1 MLEDRDLLDKIKTI
15 VTDAV
20 NGGSRSFYNGG
31 NSHISFNDDGGDI
44 EGRIRRVQ
52 RLIQSYSAFN
62 GRTQREFASLLNDME
77 EAQENLN
84 RINEN
89 FSKSLEEKKEKI
101 QDGIKTEIKGI
112 QNEIKQ
118 LEGQLDDV
126 NERIA
131 TGEILIGSEADNS
144 KELRDAI
151 AEQKKLEEQKN
162 TELTKANELTEEE
175 LTTKKDIL
183 KRDLAILDVVRTK
196 NRLRR
201 EGLDNIRQGFEKV
214 FRVAKQFYDVWG
226 KIDQSAA
233 NFAKSVGI
241 SAVGMNRLRA
251 SDINAVVRGGFGIKY
266 NVGADELLDLQK
278 NYASLT
284 GRNIR
289 VSAEDLEN
297 MAAMNPIMG
306 ENGGRL
312 AASLENFG
320 MNYSDAAEMA
330 GRMFK
335 EASEYGI
342 DFENYSKSVVDNI
355 KLAQNYTFRNGI
367 NGLESMAKKAAA
379 LKIDMQQISNF
390 AEKVSTVEG
399 AINTS
404 AQLQVLGGPFAQ
416 FADPFG
422 MLGESLTDMEGLQ
435 DRFQRMIEGLA
446 VFDAQEGRIRVSS
459 FNQQRIRAA
468 AAAMGMDYSQMM
480 DSVQAAGR
488 RRFIGNQL
496 RNSGLS
502 EEDIDFLSS
511 IANVSGGKA
520 TVSYIDSNKERQTVS
535 IEEAATDRAVFK
547 EIKASNQSE
556 SEDIKSIA
564 TMLRGWDDIMT
575 GITKQRNA
583 VQAQLAE
590 WSGAQGIK
598 GMIANVSQIRGI
610 LETYIIGKTIWDLG
624 SGISQMGGGIK
635 EFTAGG
641 GFGKIKKTG
650 NPLRKAS
657 YSLLK
662 KGRTLTDG
670 GKTIRGSLMTKGG
683 KVLRAASKVPT
694 GGAVGGG
701 IMAGALTGINEF
713 MGDNNH
719 TLSRKIGET
728 VSTTVGTMIGT
739 YIGGAIGS
747 AIPFAGTAVGA
758 MIGGM
763 IGGGIGNL
771 VGGNDH
777 RRNKKKAEWDLGY
790 LQGDYNVSQ
799 LRKIREGDI
808 SASLA
813 RKMRKQG
820 DYEIFKQVNSL
831 KTQAN
836 NMSANVGS
844 ANFYINGKRSSVM
857 GANGGLLSG
866 PSHANGGMPIMGS
879 NVEVE
884 GGEYVVNKKA
894 TARNL
899 PLLSTIN
906 NLGTTNTIKPRMME
920 KGGEYAVNK
929 RATARNLP
937 LLSATNNLGP
947 TNTIKPRMMEMG
959 GVIPSYTKRGGEYG
973 VSNDSS
979 IKVDPVNINMNGTIR
994 LEGANGQ
1001 SVDLMK
1007 YITDPVFITK
1017 IAKMIESKIEFNKT
1031 GSNIINK
1038 GLY

>member
-1 MLEDRDLLDKIKTI
+1 MLEDRDLDKIKRI
-15 VTDAV
+15 ITDAV

-62 GRTQREFASLLNDME
+62 GRTKREFASLLNDME

-89 FSKSLEEKKEKI
+89 FSKDLDEKKKKI
-101 QDGIKTEIKGI
+101 QEGIETEIDGIKTKIK
-112 QNEIKQ
+112 E
-118 LEGQLDDV
+118 LEAELDKV
-126 NERIA
+126 NKRIA
-131 TGEILIGSEADNS
+131 TGEILIGSEADKS
-144 KELRDAI
+144 EELREI
-151 AEQKKLEEQKN
+151 LAEQNELHEQKN
-162 TELTKANELTEEE
+162 RELNKAKTLTEEE
-175 LTTKKDIL
+175 LASKEDIL
-183 KRDLAILDVVRTK
+183 KKDLAILDVVRTK
-196 NRLRR
+196 NRLRE
-201 EGLDNIRQGFEKV
+201 EGLDNIRRGFEKV

-241 SAVGMNRLRA
+241 SAVGLNRLRA

-422 MLGESLTDMEGLQ
+422 MLGESLTDLEGLQ

-520 TVSYIDSNKERQTVS
+520 TVSYINSNKERQTVS
-535 IEEAATDRAVFK
+535 IEEAATDRALFK

-610 LETYIIGKTIWDLG
+610 LETYIIGKTIWDFG
-624 SGISQMGGGIK
+624 SGISQIGGGIK

-650 NPLRKAS
+650 NPVRKVS

-662 KGRTLTDG
+662 KGRALTDG

-683 KVLRAASKVPT
+683 KFLSAASKVNPV
-694 GGAVGGG
+694 GAVGGG

-719 TLSRKIGET
+719 SLSRKIGET

-771 VGGNDH
+771 VGGNDN
-777 RRNKKKAEWDLGY
+777 RRNKKKDEWDLGY

-884 GGEYVVNKKA
+884 GGEYVVNK
-894 TARNL
+894 R
-899 PLLSTIN
+899 S
-906 NLGTTNTIKPRMME
+906 
-920 KGGEYAVNK
+920 
-929 RATARNLP
+929 TARNLP
-937 LLSATNNLGP
+937 LLSAINNLGA
-947 TNTIKPRMMEMG
+947 TNIIKPRMMEMG
-959 GVIPSYTKRGGEYG
+959 GVIPSYTKRGGEYAVG
-973 VSNDSS
+973 NDSS
-979 IKVDPVNINMNGTIR
+979 IKVDPVNINMNGTIK

-1007 YITDPVFITK
+1007 YITDPVFINK

>member
-1 MLEDRDLLDKIKTI
+1 MLEDRDFDKIKRI
-15 VTDAV
+15 ITDAV

-31 NSHISFNDDGGDI
+31 NSHISFNDDGADI

-89 FSKSLEEKKEKI
+89 FSKSLDEKKKKI
-101 QDGIKTEIKGI
+101 QEGI
-112 QNEIKQ
+112 QTELDGLNAKIKETEAE
-118 LEGQLDDV
+118 LKKV
-126 NERIA
+126 YTRIA
-131 TGEILIGSEADNS
+131 TGEILIGSKEADKY
-144 KELRDAI
+144 KELRETLAK
-151 AEQKKLEEQKN
+151 QKELEEQKN
-162 TELTKANELTEEE
+162 KELEKANELTEEE
-175 LTTKKDIL
+175 LTTKEDIL
-183 KRDLAILDVVRTK
+183 KKELAIYDVVRAK
-196 NRLRR
+196 NRLRE
-201 EGLDNIRQGFEKV
+201 EGLDNIRRGFEKV

-379 LKIDMQQISNF
+379 LKIDMQQIANF

-535 IEEAATDRAVFK
+535 IEEAATDRALFK

-564 TMLRGWDDIMT
+564 TLLRGWDDIMT

-598 GMIANVSQIRGI
+598 GMISNVSQIRGI
-610 LETYIIGKTIWDLG
+610 LETYIIGKTILDFG
-624 SGISQMGGGIK
+624 SGISQIRGGIK

-650 NPLRKAS
+650 NPLRKVS
-657 YSLLK
+657 YSVLK
-662 KGRTLTDG
+662 KGRALTDG

-683 KVLRAASKVPT
+683 KFLSAASKVNT

-719 TLSRKIGET
+719 SLSRKVGET

-747 AIPFAGTAVGA
+747 AIPFGGTAVGA

-763 IGGGIGNL
+763 IGAGIGNL
-771 VGGNDH
+771 VGGNDN

-866 PSHANGGMPIMGS
+866 PSHATGGMPIMGS

-884 GGEYVVNKKA
+884 GGEYVVNK
-894 TARNL
+894 R
-899 PLLSTIN
+899 S
-906 NLGTTNTIKPRMME
+906 
-920 KGGEYAVNK
+920 
-929 RATARNLP
+929 TARNLP
-937 LLSATNNLGP
+937 LLSAINNLGS
-947 TNTIKPRMMEMG
+947 TNIIKPRMMEMG
-959 GVIPSYTKRGGEYG
+959 GVIPSYTKRGGEYA

-1007 YITDPVFITK
+1007 YITDPVFINK

>member
-1 MLEDRDLLDKIKTI
+1 MLDDRNLDKINRMI
-15 VTDAV
+15 TDAV
-20 NGGSRSFYNGG
+20 NRGLRSFDNGG

-62 GRTQREFASLLNDME
+62 GRTKREFASLLNDME

-89 FSKSLEEKKEKI
+89 FSKSLEEKKKNI
-101 QDGIKTEIKGI
+101 QDGIKTEISGLT
-112 QNEIKQ
+112 NEIKE
-118 LEGQLDDV
+118 LEAELTEV
-126 NERIA
+126 TNEIA
-131 TGEILIGSEADNS
+131 RGETLIGSEADNS
-144 KELRDAI
+144 EELRQKIAAQKELL
-151 AEQKKLEEQKN
+151 EQKCKESA
-162 TELTKANELTEEE
+162 KANELTEEE
-175 LTTKKDIL
+175 LSTKEDIL
-183 KRDLAILDVVRTK
+183 KKDLAILDVVRAK
-196 NRLRR
+196 NRLRE

-488 RRFIGNQL
+488 RRYIGNQL

-520 TVSYIDSNKERQTVS
+520 TVSYINSNKERQTVS
-535 IEEAATDRAVFK
+535 IEEAATDRALFK

-564 TMLRGWDDIMT
+564 TLLRGWDDIMT

-598 GMIANVSQIRGI
+598 GMISNVSQIRGI
-610 LETYIIGKTIWDLG
+610 LETYIIGKTILDFG
-624 SGISQMGGGIK
+624 SGISQIRGGIK

-650 NPLRKAS
+650 NPVRKAS

-662 KGRTLTDG
+662 KGRALTDG

-683 KVLRAASKVPT
+683 KFLRAASKVNT

-719 TLSRKIGET
+719 SLSRKIGET

-747 AIPFAGTAVGA
+747 AIPFGGTAVGA

-771 VGGNDH
+771 VGGNDN

-884 GGEYVVNKKA
+884 GGEYVVNK
-894 TARNL
+894 R
-899 PLLSTIN
+899 S
-906 NLGTTNTIKPRMME
+906 
-920 KGGEYAVNK
+920 
-929 RATARNLP
+929 TARNLP
-937 LLSATNNLGP
+937 LLSAINNLGS
-947 TNTIKPRMMEMG
+947 TNIIKPRMMEMG
-959 GVIPSYTKRGGEYG
+959 GVIPSYTKRGGEYA

-1007 YITDPVFITK
+1007 YITDPVFINK

>member
-1 MLEDRDLLDKIKTI
+1 MLEDRDLDKIKRI
-15 VTDAV
+15 ITDAV

-62 GRTQREFASLLNDME
+62 GRAQREFASLLNDME

-89 FSKSLEEKKEKI
+89 FSKSLDEKKKKI
-101 QDGIKTEIKGI
+101 QDGIKTEISGLT
-112 QNEIKQ
+112 NEIKE
-118 LEGQLDDV
+118 LEDELTEV
-126 NERIA
+126 TNEIA
-131 TGEILIGSEADNS
+131 RGETLIGSEADNS
-144 KELRDAI
+144 EELRKKIAAQKELL
-151 AEQKKLEEQKN
+151 EQKCKESA
-162 TELTKANELTEEE
+162 KANELTEEE
-175 LTTKKDIL
+175 LTSKEDIL
-183 KRDLAILDVVRTK
+183 KKELAIYDVVRAK
-196 NRLRR
+196 NRLRE
-201 EGLDNIRQGFEKV
+201 EGLDNIRRGFEKV

-367 NGLESMAKKAAA
+367 NGLESMAKKASA
-379 LKIDMQQISNF
+379 LKIDMQQIANF

-520 TVSYIDSNKERQTVS
+520 TVSYINSNKERQTVS
-535 IEEAATDRAVFK
+535 IEEAATDRALFK

-564 TMLRGWDDIMT
+564 TLLRGWDDVMK
-575 GITKQRNA
+575 GVTKQREA

-598 GMIANVSQIRGI
+598 GMIANVSEINWLLKSYVIGSAMWNIGGGIAQI
-610 LETYIIGKTIWDLG
+610 
-624 SGISQMGGGIK
+624 GGGIK
-635 EFTAGG
+635 GFNAGG
-641 GFGKIKKTG
+641 GFGNGGGGSRLTTNWGNKIISS
-650 NPLRKAS
+650 AA
-657 YSLLK
+657 K
-662 KGRTLTDG
+662 KGDRIKNLDSRWGRMKYNAAAYQEKIGLNLVKNG
-670 GKTIRGSLMTKGG
+670 GKFLK
-683 KVLRAASKVPT
+683 A
-694 GGAVGGG
+694 GGAAGVTAAVGKG
-701 IMAGALTGINEF
+701 LEEF
-713 MGDNNH
+713 LGDNNH

-728 VSTTVGTMIGT
+728 VSTGVG
-739 YIGGAIGS
+739 A
-747 AIPFAGTAVGA
+747 AVGA
-758 MIGGM
+758 FIGSMIAPGIGTVIGGM
-763 IGGGIGNL
+763 IGGGIGDV
-771 VGGNDH
+771 VGGNDK

-884 GGEYVVNKKA
+884 GGEYVVNK
-894 TARNL
+894 R
-899 PLLSTIN
+899 S
-906 NLGTTNTIKPRMME
+906 
-920 KGGEYAVNK
+920 
-929 RATARNLP
+929 TARNLP
-937 LLSATNNLGP
+937 LLSAINNLGS
-947 TNTIKPRMMEMG
+947 TNIIKPRMMEMG
-959 GVIPSYTKRGGEYG
+959 GVIPSYTKRGGEYA

-979 IKVDPVNINMNGTIR
+979 IKVDPVNINMNGTIK

-1007 YITDPVFITK
+1007 YITDPVFINK

>member
-1 MLEDRDLLDKIKTI
+1 MLEDRDLDKIKRI
-15 VTDAV
+15 ITDAV

-62 GRTQREFASLLNDME
+62 GRAQREFASLLNDME

-89 FSKSLEEKKEKI
+89 FSKSLDEKKKKI
-101 QDGIKTEIKGI
+101 QEGIETELDGLKTKIKKTEAELK
-112 QNEIKQ
+112 K
-118 LEGQLDDV
+118 V
-126 NERIA
+126 YTRIA
-131 TGEILIGSEADNS
+131 TGEILIGSEEADKY
-144 KELRDAI
+144 KELRETLAK
-151 AEQKKLEEQKN
+151 QKELEEQKN
-162 TELTKANELTEEE
+162 KELDKANELTEEE
-175 LTTKKDIL
+175 LTTKEDIL
-183 KRDLAILDVVRTK
+183 KKELAIYDVVRAK
-196 NRLRR
+196 NRLRE
-201 EGLDNIRQGFEKV
+201 EGLDNIRRGFEKV

-488 RRFIGNQL
+488 RRYIGNQL

-520 TVSYIDSNKERQTVS
+520 TVSYINSNKERQTVS
-535 IEEAATDRAVFK
+535 IEEAATDRALFK

-564 TMLRGWDDIMT
+564 TLLRGWDDIMT

-598 GMIANVSQIRGI
+598 GMISNVSQIRGI
-610 LETYIIGKTIWDLG
+610 LETYIIGKTILDFG
-624 SGISQMGGGIK
+624 SGISQIRGGIK

-650 NPLRKAS
+650 NPVRKAS

-662 KGRTLTDG
+662 KGRALTDG

-683 KVLRAASKVPT
+683 KFLRAASKVNT

-719 TLSRKIGET
+719 SLSRKIGET

-771 VGGNDH
+771 VGGNDN

-884 GGEYVVNKKA
+884 GGEYVVNK
-894 TARNL
+894 R
-899 PLLSTIN
+899 S
-906 NLGTTNTIKPRMME
+906 
-920 KGGEYAVNK
+920 
-929 RATARNLP
+929 TARNLP
-937 LLSATNNLGP
+937 LLSAINNLGS
-947 TNTIKPRMMEMG
+947 TNIVKPRTMEMG
-959 GVIPSYTKRGGEYG
+959 GVIPSYTKRGGEYAF
-973 VSNDSS
+973 SNDSS

-1007 YITDPVFITK
+1007 YITDPVFINK

>member
-84 RINEN
+84 RINEK
-89 FSKSLEEKKEKI
+89 FSKDLEEKKKKI
-101 QDGIKTEIKGI
+101 QDGINTEISGLT
-112 QNEIKQ
+112 NEIKE
-118 LEGQLDDV
+118 LEDELEEV
-126 NERIA
+126 NKQIA
-131 TGEILIGSEADNS
+131 TGKILIGSEADKS
-144 KELRDAI
+144 EELREKIAAQKEL
-151 AEQKKLEEQKN
+151 QEQKN
-162 TELTKANELTEEE
+162 KELAKANELTEEE
-175 LTTKKDIL
+175 LTNKKDIL

-379 LKIDMQQISNF
+379 LKIDMQQIANF

-502 EEDIDFLSS
+502 DEDIDFLSS

-535 IEEAATDRAVFK
+535 IEEAATDRALFK

-564 TMLRGWDDIMT
+564 TMLRGWDDIMK
-575 GITKQRNA
+575 GITKQREA
-583 VQAQLAE
+583 VQGQLAE

-598 GMIANVSQIRGI
+598 GMIANVSEINW
-610 LETYIIGKTIWDLG
+610 LLKSYVIGSAMWNIG
-624 SGISQMGGGIK
+624 SGIAQIGGGIK
-635 EFTAGG
+635 GFNAGG
-641 GFGKIKKTG
+641 GFGNGGGGSRLTTNFGNKIISSATKKADRIKNLDSRWG
-650 NPLRKAS
+650 RMKYNAAAYQEKIGLNLVKNGGRI
-657 YSLLK
+657 LK
-662 KGRTLTDG
+662 
-670 GKTIRGSLMTKGG
+670 
-683 KVLRAASKVPT
+683 V
-694 GGAVGGG
+694 GGAAGITAAVGKGLG
-701 IMAGALTGINEF
+701 EF
-713 MGDNNH
+713 LGDNNH
-719 TLSRKIGET
+719 TLGRKIGET
-728 VSTTVGTMIGT
+728 VSTGV
-739 YIGGAIGS
+739 
-747 AIPFAGTAVGA
+747 GTAVGA
-758 MIGGM
+758 IVGQALLPMLPGIGAFIGGM
-763 IGGGIGNL
+763 IGGGIGDL
-771 VGGNDH
+771 VAGNDK

-813 RKMRKQG
+813 RRMRKQG

-884 GGEYVVNKKA
+884 GGEYVVNK
-894 TARNL
+894 R
-899 PLLSTIN
+899 S
-906 NLGTTNTIKPRMME
+906 
-920 KGGEYAVNK
+920 
-929 RATARNLP
+929 TARNLP
-937 LLSATNNLGP
+937 LLSAINNLGS
-947 TNTIKPRMMEMG
+947 TNIIKPRMMEMG

-1007 YITDPVFITK
+1007 YITDPVFINK

>member
-1 MLEDRDLLDKIKTI
+1 MLEDRDLDKIQRI
-15 VTDAV
+15 VTDIV
-20 NGGSRSFYNGG
+20 NRGSRSFYNGG

-84 RINEN
+84 RINEK
-89 FSKSLEEKKEKI
+89 FSKNLEKKKEEI

-175 LTTKKDIL
+175 LSNKKDIL

-379 LKIDMQQISNF
+379 LKIDMQQIANF

-520 TVSYIDSNKERQTVS
+520 TVSYINSNKERQTVS
-535 IEEAATDRAVFK
+535 IEEAATDRALFK

-564 TMLRGWDDIMT
+564 TMLRGWDDIMK
-575 GITKQRNA
+575 GITKQREA
-583 VQAQLAE
+583 VQGQLAE

-598 GMIANVSQIRGI
+598 GMIANVGEINWLLKSYVIGSAMWNIGGGI
-610 LETYIIGKTIWDLG
+610 AQL
-624 SGISQMGGGIK
+624 GGGIK
-635 EFTAGG
+635 GFNAGG
-641 GFGKIKKTG
+641 GFGNGGGGSRLTTNFGNKIISSATKKADRIKNLDSRWGRMKFNAAAIQEKIGVNLVKNGG
-650 NPLRKAS
+650 NFLKA
-657 YSLLK
+657 
-662 KGRTLTDG
+662 
-670 GKTIRGSLMTKGG
+670 
-683 KVLRAASKVPT
+683 
-694 GGAVGGG
+694 GGA
-701 IMAGALTGINEF
+701 AGVTAALGKGLGEF
-713 MGDNNH
+713 LGDNNH
-719 TLSRKIGET
+719 TLGRKIGET
-728 VSTTVGTMIGT
+728 VSTGVG
-739 YIGGAIGS
+739 A
-747 AIPFAGTAVGA
+747 AVGA
-758 MIGGM
+758 FIGSMIAPGIGTVIGGM
-763 IGGGIGNL
+763 IGGGIGDL
-771 VGGNDH
+771 VGGNDK
-777 RRNKKKAEWDLGY
+777 RRNKKKTEWDLGY

-813 RKMRKQG
+813 RRMRKQG

-884 GGEYVVNKKA
+884 GGEYVVNK
-894 TARNL
+894 
-899 PLLSTIN
+899 
-906 NLGTTNTIKPRMME
+906 
-920 KGGEYAVNK
+920 

-937 LLSATNNLGP
+937 LLSAINNIGSTNI
-947 TNTIKPRMMEMG
+947 IKPRMMEMG

-1007 YITDPVFITK
+1007 YITDPVFINK

>member
-1 MLEDRDLLDKIKTI
+1 MLEDRDLDKIQRI
-15 VTDAV
+15 VTDAF
-20 NGGSRSFYNGG
+20 NRESRSFYNGG

-44 EGRIRRVQ
+44 EGCIRRVQ

-62 GRTQREFASLLNDME
+62 GRTKREFASLLNDME

-84 RINEN
+84 RINEK
-89 FSKSLEEKKEKI
+89 FSKGLDEKKKKI
-101 QDGIKTEIKGI
+101 QDGIETELNGIKTTITA
-112 QNEIKQ
+112 
-118 LEGQLDDV
+118 LEAELKDV
-126 NERIA
+126 NEGLA
-131 TGEILIGSEADNS
+131 TGEILIGSEADKS
-144 KELRDAI
+144 KELNESLAK
-151 AEQKKLEEQKN
+151 QKKLQEQKN
-162 TELTKANELTEEE
+162 KELDKAKELTEEE
-175 LTTKKDIL
+175 LLSKEDIL
-183 KRDLAILDVVRTK
+183 KKDRAILDVVRAK
-196 NRLRR
+196 NRLRE
-201 EGLDNIRQGFEKV
+201 EGLDNIRRGFEKV

-367 NGLESMAKKAAA
+367 NGLESMAKKAAT
-379 LKIDMQQISNF
+379 LKIDMQQIANF

-502 EEDIDFLSS
+502 DEDIDFLSS

-564 TMLRGWDDIMT
+564 TTLRGWDDIMT
-575 GITKQRNA
+575 GVTKQREA

-650 NPLRKAS
+650 NPLRKVS

-662 KGRTLTDG
+662 KGRALTDG

-683 KVLRAASKVPT
+683 KFLSAASKVNT

-719 TLSRKIGET
+719 SLSRKIGET

-739 YIGGAIGS
+739 YIGGAIGT

-771 VGGNDH
+771 VGGNDN

-884 GGEYVVNKKA
+884 GGEYVVNKRA

-899 PLLSTIN
+899 PLLSAIN
-906 NLGTTNTIKPRMME
+906 NLGSTNIIKPRMME
-920 KGGEYAVNK
+920 KGGEYVVNK

-937 LLSATNNLGP
+937 LLSATNNLGS
-947 TNTIKPRMMEMG
+947 TNIIKPRMMEMG

-973 VSNDSS
+973 VSHDSS
-979 IKVDPVNINMNGTIR
+979 IKVDPVNINMNGTIK

-1007 YITDPVFITK
+1007 YITDPVFINK

>member
-1 MLEDRDLLDKIKTI
+1 MLEDRDLDKIKRI
-15 VTDAV
+15 ITDAV

-62 GRTQREFASLLNDME
+62 GRAQREFASLLNDME

-89 FSKSLEEKKEKI
+89 FSKSLDEKKKKI
-101 QDGIKTEIKGI
+101 QDGIKTEISGLT
-112 QNEIKQ
+112 NEIKE
-118 LEGQLDDV
+118 LEDELTEV
-126 NERIA
+126 TNEIA
-131 TGEILIGSEADNS
+131 RGETLIGSEADNS
-144 KELRDAI
+144 EELRKKIAAQKELL
-151 AEQKKLEEQKN
+151 EQKCKESA
-162 TELTKANELTEEE
+162 KANELTEEE
-175 LTTKKDIL
+175 LTSKEDIL
-183 KRDLAILDVVRTK
+183 KKELAIYDVVRAK
-196 NRLRR
+196 NRLRE
-201 EGLDNIRQGFEKV
+201 EGLDNIRRGFEKV

-289 VSAEDLEN
+289 VSGEDLEN

-367 NGLESMAKKAAA
+367 NGLESMAKKASA
-379 LKIDMQQISNF
+379 LKIDMQQIANF

-520 TVSYIDSNKERQTVS
+520 TVSYINSNKERQTVS
-535 IEEAATDRAVFK
+535 IEEAATDRALFK

-564 TMLRGWDDIMT
+564 TLLRGWDDIMT

-598 GMIANVSQIRGI
+598 GMISNVSQIRGI
-610 LETYIIGKTIWDLG
+610 LETYIIGKTILDFG
-624 SGISQMGGGIK
+624 SGISQIRGGIK

-650 NPLRKAS
+650 NPVRKVS

-662 KGRTLTDG
+662 KGRAITDG

-683 KVLRAASKVPT
+683 KFLSAASKVNP

-719 TLSRKIGET
+719 SLSRKVGET

-771 VGGNDH
+771 VGGNDN

-884 GGEYVVNKKA
+884 GGEYVVNK
-894 TARNL
+894 R
-899 PLLSTIN
+899 S
-906 NLGTTNTIKPRMME
+906 
-920 KGGEYAVNK
+920 
-929 RATARNLP
+929 TARNLP
-937 LLSATNNLGP
+937 LLSAINNLGS
-947 TNTIKPRMMEMG
+947 TNIIKPRMMEMG
-959 GVIPSYTKRGGEYG
+959 GVIPSYTKRGGEYA

-979 IKVDPVNINMNGTIR
+979 IKVDPVNINMNGTIK

-1007 YITDPVFITK
+1007 YITDPVFINK

>member
-1 MLEDRDLLDKIKTI
+1 MLEDRDLDKIQRI

-20 NGGSRSFYNGG
+20 NGASRSFYNGG
-31 NSHISFNDDGGDI
+31 NNHISFNDDGGDI

-62 GRTQREFASLLNDME
+62 GRTKREFASLLNDME

-89 FSKSLEEKKEKI
+89 FSKDLDEKKKKI
-101 QDGIKTEIKGI
+101 QDGINTEISGLT
-112 QNEIKQ
+112 NEIKE
-118 LEGQLDDV
+118 LEAELEEV
-126 NERIA
+126 NKQIA
-131 TGEILIGSEADNS
+131 TGEILIGSEADKSEELREKIAAQNES
-144 KELRDAI
+144 LERKNKELD
-151 AEQKKLEEQKN
+151 
-162 TELTKANELTEEE
+162 KAKELTEEE
-175 LTTKKDIL
+175 LITQEDIL
-183 KRDLAILDVVRTK
+183 KKNIAILDVVRTK
-196 NRLRR
+196 NRLRE
-201 EGLDNIRQGFEKV
+201 EGLDNIRRGFEKV

-520 TVSYIDSNKERQTVS
+520 TVSYINSNKERQTVS
-535 IEEAATDRAVFK
+535 IEEAATDRALFK

-624 SGISQMGGGIK
+624 SGISQMSGGIK

-650 NPLRKAS
+650 NPLRKVS

-670 GKTIRGSLMTKGG
+670 GKTIRGSLITKGG
-683 KVLRAASKVPT
+683 KFVSAASKVPT
-694 GGAVGGG
+694 GGVVGGG

-719 TLSRKIGET
+719 SVSRKIGET

-771 VGGNDH
+771 VGGNDN

-884 GGEYVVNKKA
+884 GGEYVVNKRA

-899 PLLSTIN
+899 PLLSATN
-906 NLGTTNTIKPRMME
+906 NLGSTNTIKPRMME
-920 KGGEYAVNK
+920 KGGEYVVNK

-937 LLSATNNLGP
+937 LLSATNNLGS

-1007 YITDPVFITK
+1007 YITDPVFINK

>member
-1 MLEDRDLLDKIKTI
+1 MLEDRDLDKIQRI
-15 VTDAV
+15 VTDIV
-20 NGGSRSFYNGG
+20 NGSSRSFYNGG

-84 RINEN
+84 RINEK
-89 FSKSLEEKKEKI
+89 FSKDLEEKKKKI
-101 QDGIKTEIKGI
+101 QDGIDAEIKGI
-112 QNEIKQ
+112 ETKIKETEAE
-118 LEGQLDDV
+118 LKRLGEKIG
-126 NERIA
+126 R
-131 TGEILIGSEADNS
+131 GEILVGTKESAKYEELSDTLAKQ
-144 KELRDAI
+144 KEL
-151 AEQKKLEEQKN
+151 LEQKN
-162 TELTKANELTEEE
+162 KELDKANDLTEEE
-175 LTTKKDIL
+175 LTTKEDIL
-183 KRDLAILDVVRTK
+183 KKDLAILDVVRTK

-201 EGLDNIRQGFEKV
+201 EGLDNIREGFEKV

-379 LKIDMQQISNF
+379 LKIDMQQIANF

-535 IEEAATDRAVFK
+535 IEEAATDRALFK

-564 TMLRGWDDIMT
+564 TMLRGWDDIMK
-575 GITKQRNA
+575 GITKQREA
-583 VQAQLAE
+583 VQGQLAE

-598 GMIANVSQIRGI
+598 GMIANVSEINW
-610 LETYIIGKTIWDLG
+610 LLKSYVIGSAMWNIG
-624 SGISQMGGGIK
+624 SGIAQLGGGIK
-635 EFTAGG
+635 GFNAGG
-641 GFGKIKKTG
+641 GFGNGGGGSRLTTNFGNKIISSATKKADRIKNLDSRWG
-650 NPLRKAS
+650 RMKFNAAEYQEKIGLNLVKNGGRI
-657 YSLLK
+657 LK
-662 KGRTLTDG
+662 
-670 GKTIRGSLMTKGG
+670 
-683 KVLRAASKVPT
+683 V
-694 GGAVGGG
+694 GGAAGVTAAVGKGLG
-701 IMAGALTGINEF
+701 EF
-713 MGDNNH
+713 LGDNNH
-719 TLSRKIGET
+719 TLGRKIGET
-728 VSTTVGTMIGT
+728 VSTGV
-739 YIGGAIGS
+739 
-747 AIPFAGTAVGA
+747 GTAVGA
-758 MIGGM
+758 IVGQVLLPMLPGIGAFIGGM
-763 IGGGIGNL
+763 IGGGIGDL
-771 VGGNDH
+771 VGGNDK

-813 RKMRKQG
+813 RRMRKQG

-884 GGEYVVNKKA
+884 GGEYVVNK
-894 TARNL
+894 
-899 PLLSTIN
+899 
-906 NLGTTNTIKPRMME
+906 
-920 KGGEYAVNK
+920 

-937 LLSATNNLGP
+937 LLSAINNIGSTNI
-947 TNTIKPRMMEMG
+947 IKPRMMEMG

-979 IKVDPVNINMNGTIR
+979 IKVDPVTINMNGTIR

-1007 YITDPVFITK
+1007 YITDPVFINK

>member
-1 MLEDRDLLDKIKTI
+1 MLEDRDLDKIQRI
-15 VTDAV
+15 VTDIV
-20 NGGSRSFYNGG
+20 NGSSRSFYNGG

-52 RLIQSYSAFN
+52 RLIQSYSSFN

-89 FSKSLEEKKEKI
+89 FSKDLDEKKKKI
-101 QDGIKTEIKGI
+101 QDGIKTEIHGI
-112 QNEIKQ
+112 QNYIKQ
-118 LEGQLDDV
+118 LEADLADV
-126 NERIA
+126 NKRIA

-144 KELRDAI
+144 KELSETI
-151 AEQKKLEEQKN
+151 AKQKELEEQKN
-162 TELTKANELTEEE
+162 TELAKANELTEEE

-379 LKIDMQQISNF
+379 LKIDMQQIANF

-520 TVSYIDSNKERQTVS
+520 TVSYINSNKERQTVS
-535 IEEAATDRAVFK
+535 IEEAATDRALFK

-575 GITKQRNA
+575 GVTKQREA

-598 GMIANVSQIRGI
+598 GMIANVSEINWLLKSYVIGSAMWNIGGGI
-610 LETYIIGKTIWDLG
+610 AQL
-624 SGISQMGGGIK
+624 GGGIK
-635 EFTAGG
+635 GFNAGG
-641 GFGKIKKTG
+641 GFGNGGGGSRLTTNFGNKIISSATKKADRIKNLDSRWGRMKYNAAAYQEKIGLNLVKNGG
-650 NPLRKAS
+650 NFLKA
-657 YSLLK
+657 
-662 KGRTLTDG
+662 
-670 GKTIRGSLMTKGG
+670 
-683 KVLRAASKVPT
+683 
-694 GGAVGGG
+694 GGA
-701 IMAGALTGINEF
+701 AGVTAALGKGLGEF
-713 MGDNNH
+713 LGDNNH
-719 TLSRKIGET
+719 TLGRKIGET
-728 VSTTVGTMIGT
+728 VSTGVG
-739 YIGGAIGS
+739 A
-747 AIPFAGTAVGA
+747 AVGA
-758 MIGGM
+758 FIGSMIAPGIGTVIGGM
-763 IGGGIGNL
+763 IGGGIGDL
-771 VGGNDH
+771 VGGNDK

-813 RKMRKQG
+813 RRMRKQG

-884 GGEYVVNKKA
+884 GGEYVVNK
-894 TARNL
+894 
-899 PLLSTIN
+899 
-906 NLGTTNTIKPRMME
+906 
-920 KGGEYAVNK
+920 

-937 LLSATNNLGP
+937 LLSAINNLGP
-947 TNTIKPRMMEMG
+947 TNIIKPRMMEMG
-959 GVIPSYTKRGGEYG
+959 GVIPSYTKRGGEYA

-1007 YITDPVFITK
+1007 YITDPVFINK

>member
-1 MLEDRDLLDKIKTI
+1 MLEDRDLDKIKRI
-15 VTDAV
+15 ITDAV

-31 NSHISFNDDGGDI
+31 NSHISFNDDSGDI

-62 GRTQREFASLLNDME
+62 GRTKREFASLLNDME

-89 FSKSLEEKKEKI
+89 FSKDLDEKKKKI
-101 QDGIKTEIKGI
+101 QEGIKTEIDGI
-112 QNEIKQ
+112 KTKIK
-118 LEGQLDDV
+118 EVEAELDEV

-144 KELRDAI
+144 EELRETLAKQKEL
-151 AEQKKLEEQKN
+151 QEQKN
-162 TELTKANELTEEE
+162 KELAKANELTEEE
-175 LTTKKDIL
+175 LTTKEDIL
-183 KRDLAILDVVRTK
+183 KKDLAILDVVRTK
-196 NRLRR
+196 NRLRE
-201 EGLDNIRQGFEKV
+201 EGLDNIKRGFEKV

-241 SAVGMNRLRA
+241 SAVGLNRLRA

-266 NVGADELLDLQK
+266 NVGADELLELQK

-520 TVSYIDSNKERQTVS
+520 TVSYINSNKERQTVS
-535 IEEAATDRAVFK
+535 IEEAATDRALFK

-610 LETYIIGKTIWDLG
+610 LETYIIGKTIWDFG
-624 SGISQMGGGIK
+624 SGISQIGGGIK

-650 NPLRKAS
+650 NPVRKVS
-657 YSLLK
+657 YSRLK
-662 KGRTLTDG
+662 KGRALTDG
-670 GKTIRGSLMTKGG
+670 GKTIRDSLMTKGG
-683 KVLRAASKVPT
+683 KFLSAASKVNPV
-694 GGAVGGG
+694 GAVGGG

-719 TLSRKIGET
+719 SLSRKIGET

-771 VGGNDH
+771 VGGNDN
-777 RRNKKKAEWDLGY
+777 RRNKKKDEWDLGY

-884 GGEYVVNKKA
+884 GGEYVVNK
-894 TARNL
+894 R
-899 PLLSTIN
+899 S
-906 NLGTTNTIKPRMME
+906 
-920 KGGEYAVNK
+920 
-929 RATARNLP
+929 TARNLP
-937 LLSATNNLGP
+937 LLSAINNLGS
-947 TNTIKPRMMEMG
+947 TNIIKPRMMEMG
-959 GVIPSYTKRGGEYG
+959 GVIPSYTKRGGEYSVG
-973 VSNDSS
+973 NDSS

-1007 YITDPVFITK
+1007 YITDPVFINK